1 MRKIFVLVVF
11 SATSL
16 LLTHK
21 RTMMLVMI
29 QFDWKRNSSVSLVF
43 YLVVKFPTKNSSRFA
58 SHAYPRNTPTIEN
71 IHWCIDYSISS
82 MGKSYFRWISK
93 EKQLSLMKIFQSGR
107 KVFKKEILPHIE
119 NLFPK
124 AWQTIDDGT
133 KSIFL
138 LVSLANL
145 YPVCIRYWSSERIS
159 LFAFWRNSSMK
170 NISNQIGRVKS
181 YRWERRMMNKQSSR
195 NLYKYESISNWAVF
209 PLENFSHLIMNFIY
223 WNN

>member
-93 EKQLSLMKIFQSGR
+93 EKTAVID
-107 KVFKKEILPHIE
+107 E
-119 NLFPK
+119 NLSE
-124 AWQTIDDGT
+124 WS
-133 KSIFL
+133 KSIQKRNSASYRKSL
-138 LVSLANL
+138 SQSLANNRRWNKINIL
-145 YPVCIRYWSSERIS
+145 TCFTRESLSCMYSILIKRKNLFVCLLKK
-159 LFAFWRNSSMK
+159 LFNEEYF
-170 NISNQIGRVKS
+170 Q
-181 YRWERRMMNKQSSR
+181 
-195 NLYKYESISNWAVF
+195 SNWKSEVLSLGKTNDEQAIIKKSLQVRVDF
-209 PLENFSHLIMNFIY
+209 
-223 WNN
+223 